1 MKGRNAQTVEVVHLT
16 DNCFIR
22 ATPSAAGAVLGVA
35 KRGQCLP
42 YGGQTTPE
50 GWRLILYRGAPGW
63 VTGRCCEAGVM
74 GGQDDA
80 KSILAKMD
88 EEW

>member
-1 MKGRNAQTVEVVHLT
+1 MKGRNAQTVEVVHLM

-22 ATPSAAGAVLGVA
+22 AAPSAAGAVLGVA
-35 KRGQCLP
+35 KRGQSLP
-42 YGGQTTPE
+42 YGGRTTPE
-50 GWRLILYRGAPGW
+50 GWRLILYRGVPGW
-63 VTGRCCEAGVM
+63 VTGRSCEAGVM